1 MHCALQVTDLTG
13 IRDVTEPGVVLI
25 ADAVTTAGG
34 WTSNHPAIIMIPGIK
49 TALGDMNEFENLNQ
63 RDQEAKVRAYIY
75 GAHGPGKITLID
87 GAHRWAN
94 SAGFP

>member
-1 MHCALQVTDLTG
+1 
-13 IRDVTEPGVVLI
+13 
-25 ADAVTTAGG
+25 
-34 WTSNHPAIIMIPGIK
+34 MIPGIK

-94 SAGFP
+94 SAGFPWISERLTWHEFFNQK